1 MVSRTRQLERCN
13 FEISVRIW
21 TGSCAPSSQIL
32 SVLRGVRI
40 SRRASLLL
48 LEILYC
54 RVVKSRS
61 SVTSLTHCRLRLV
74 RDRGEIFLH
83 LMCTPY
89 GRCRTR
95 RERRDKMKSVDCLQY
110 GTGMT
115 ALLFAFSRLRF
126 IRMHALFCVCVCIF
140 CRGGAAAPSCT

>member
-115 ALLFAFSRLRF
+115 LDSITFRVFAATLYSDARPFLR
-126 IRMHALFCVCVCIF
+126 VCVYF
-140 CRGGAAAPSCT
+140 LPGRGGCP